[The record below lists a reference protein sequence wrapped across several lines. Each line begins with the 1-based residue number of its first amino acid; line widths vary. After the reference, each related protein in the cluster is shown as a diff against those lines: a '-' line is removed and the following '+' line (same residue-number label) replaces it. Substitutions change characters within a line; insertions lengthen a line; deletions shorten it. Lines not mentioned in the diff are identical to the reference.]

1 MLKVWGKMM
10 AEFIDMIDGYKIQ
23 KGSRDYIVSNVN
35 GKYENHGHFQKLS
48 TCYVMVRLIRKNTI
62 PKSPYLIEAARRIT
76 IDPKYK
82 ETLTHKLKK
91 LKRKQMYYNS
101 NRGVRR

>member
-1 MLKVWGKMM
+1 M
-10 AEFIDMIDGYKIQ
+10 AEFIDRIDAYKIQ

-48 TCYVMVRLIRKNTI
+48 TCYVMIRLIRKNAI
-62 PKSPYLIEAARRIT
+62 PKSSYLTEAASRIT

-82 ETLTHKLKK
+82 EILTHKLKK
-91 LKRKQMYYNS
+91 LKRKQMRYNS
-101 NRGVRR
+101 NKGAWQ